1 MVKLT
6 LVKSERNRGLRKAAG
21 DVLKAIHFHQT
32 QEKPALTLDIAGRT
46 GTSAAFVTKML
57 KQLEGEGLITYA
69 AYRGA
74 RLTSEGERLAIEL
87 SRHHR
92 LLERF
97 LTDFL
102 RFAPEEAHKEAE
114 ILEHVISEQ
123 FEARLADFMGN
134 PTTCPHG
141 APIPNADL
149 TYPLETPSKQKH

>member
-1 MVKLT
+1 MVK
-6 LVKSERNRGLRKAAG
+6 SIRDRGLRKAAG

-32 QEKPALTLDIAGRT
+32 EERPALTLDIAGRT

-57 KQLEGEGLITYA
+57 KQLEGERLVTYA

-74 RLTSEGERLAIEL
+74 RLTPEGERLAIEL

-97 LTDFL
+97 LTDCL
-102 RFAPEEAHKEAE
+102 RFGPEEAHKEAE

-149 TYPLETPSKQKH
+149 TYPMEPTPEQEY